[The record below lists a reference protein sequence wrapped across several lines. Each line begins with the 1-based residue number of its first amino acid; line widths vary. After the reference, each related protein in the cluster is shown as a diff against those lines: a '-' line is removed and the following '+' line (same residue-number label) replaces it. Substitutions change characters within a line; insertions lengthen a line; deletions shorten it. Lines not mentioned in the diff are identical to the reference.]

1 MDVETKIL
9 VVSGIVF
16 IGILAAAVFFSA
28 SFAIAANLIIIGII
42 VLAVPYS
49 IYTFFKFKKIKSY
62 EDVFPNFLRDLAE
75 SQRAG
80 LTLIQ
85 SIQSSAKSDYG
96 PLTKEV
102 QKINN
107 QLSWNIPLEKV
118 LKNFSNGMRKSK
130 IIVRSLLIIDQ
141 ANKSGGN
148 IEDTMDSLATNIE
161 SLRDVQEEKKLLM
174 NQQVMMMYAIFF
186 IFLGI
191 SIALM
196 KFLVPMLQMQSQSG
210 GFGMGFSANPCSICS
225 GSGDPACIGCDAFY
239 GVSEVFDFG
248 SREDPASY
256 YRSLFF
262 VMTLVQG
269 LFCGLIAGQI
279 GSDSAIAGV
288 KHGMVMLLSG
298 FFIYMVTIKMGIV

>member
-1 MDVETKIL
+1 MEMETKIL
-9 VVSGIVF
+9 LGSGVAFVALLI
-16 IGILAAAVFFSA
+16 AAIFFSA
-28 SFAIAANLIIIGII
+28 NFAIAANLIILGVVI
-42 VLAVPYS
+42 LAVPFTLYR
-49 IYTFFKFKKIKSY
+49 FFKFKKIKAY
-62 EDVFPNFLRDLAE
+62 ESVFPNFLRDLAE

-107 QLSWNIPLEKV
+107 QLSWNVPLEKV
-118 LKNFSNGMRKSK
+118 LKNFGVRMKRSK
-130 IIVRSLLIIDQ
+130 VIVRSLLIMDQ

-161 SLRDVQEEKKLLM
+161 QLKDVQEEKNILM
-174 NQQVMMMYAIFF
+174 SQQVMMMYAIFF

-210 GFGMGFSANPCSICS
+210 GFGMGFSANPCSICE
-225 GSGDPACIGCDAFY
+225 GSDDPACMGCGAFFS
-239 GVSEVFDFG
+239 VAEIFDFG
-248 SREDPASY
+248 SREDPGSY
-256 YRSLFF
+256 YKALFF
-262 VMTLVQG
+262 MMTLVQG
-269 LFCGLIAGQI
+269 LFSGLIAGQI
-279 GSDSAIAGV
+279 GSDSAVAGV
-288 KHGMVMLLSG
+288 KHSMVMVLSG
-298 FFIYMVTIKMGIV
+298 FFIYMVVIKAGIV